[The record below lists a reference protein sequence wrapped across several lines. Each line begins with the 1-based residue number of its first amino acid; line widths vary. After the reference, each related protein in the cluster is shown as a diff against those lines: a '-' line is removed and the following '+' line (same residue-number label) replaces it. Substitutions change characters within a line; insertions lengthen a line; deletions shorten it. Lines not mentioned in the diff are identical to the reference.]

1 MTEIPNGRT
10 ASARIVRE
18 FMLRAGLDEHS
29 AAHELEIDE
38 ETMQGYAS
46 GEAVPMRIVLAL
58 MMLADMETWLR
69 HN

>member
-1 MTEIPNGRT
+1 
-10 ASARIVRE
+10 
-18 FMLRAGLDEHS
+18 MLRAGLDEHS

-46 GEAVPMRIVLAL
+46 GQAVPMRIVLAL

-69 HN
+69 RN